1 MNRCLLNRQTVSIQS
16 LRHCKKH
23 SVGVPAP
30 VHPAEVLETR
40 LRLESSVRF
49 SRLKAIPRVIHAPKA
64 KGRGLEKYP
73 AMLGIIC
80 CSADI
85 NKCKTEMKHDKSS
98 CIFNGKTKN

>member
-1 MNRCLLNRQTVSIQS
+1 LNRCLLNRQTVSIQS

-64 KGRGLEKYP
+64 RAEAWQNTLRRWELF
-73 AMLGIIC
+73 AVQQISI
-80 CSADI
+80 SA
-85 NKCKTEMKHDKSS
+85 KRR
-98 CIFNGKTKN
+98 